1 MSLCSQHY
9 ITRCVRAYFLK
20 SVQFCWKTKINWNE
34 IKYNVLVS
42 ALIYLWTKWSE
53 SHTFQIMY
61 REPKATDWRCETRNK
76 LHAYVRC
83 VEPNV
88 WVCRSLTQIPLNA
101 VQCLL
106 YRIFHKTS
114 RFHINHHQ
122 HSRINAA
129 LCEFIFPFIMC
140 IIIFIFVNITSHR
153 LSGGCT
159 IARRAQK
166 LQLISNTHLYGFF
179 LTDVVFVFNFDCT
192 FGTLMWMQLNAATIL
207 QWFLIYTMQN
217 KCSYLRRVN
226 CMLTTYNLF
235 IWV

>member
-1 MSLCSQHY
+1 M
-9 ITRCVRAYFLK
+9 
-20 SVQFCWKTKINWNE
+20 NE
-34 IKYNVLVS
+34 MIRV
-42 ALIYLWTKWSE
+42 T
-53 SHTFQIMY
+53 HTFQIMY

-140 IIIFIFVNITSHR
+140 IIIFIFVNITSTQWRVHHR
-153 LSGGCT
+153 ATCT
-159 IARRAQK
+159 KIAINQ
-166 LQLISNTHLYGFF
+166 QHT
-179 LTDVVFVFNFDCT
+179 
-192 FGTLMWMQLNAATIL
+192 
-207 QWFLIYTMQN
+207 
-217 KCSYLRRVN
+217 
-226 CMLTTYNLF
+226 F
-235 IWV
+235 IWVFSHWCGFCFQFRLYIRNIDVNAIECSNNSAMISNLHDAKQMFVLTTS